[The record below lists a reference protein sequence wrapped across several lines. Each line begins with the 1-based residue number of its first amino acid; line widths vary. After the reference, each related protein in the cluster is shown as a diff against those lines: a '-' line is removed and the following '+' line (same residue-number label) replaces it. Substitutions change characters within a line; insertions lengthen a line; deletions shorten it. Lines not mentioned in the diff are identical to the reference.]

1 MRSGIL
7 GLTLG
12 VALAAGATL
21 PVGVAAAA
29 PSQAL
34 VGTFRLTAGSCS
46 GAAVSGSTFRMVLPS
61 GNAGGPYV
69 SNNDSTC
76 GDHSYT
82 LLAPGSDGGL
92 LTAAPQPEPTP
103 AFDGSGNGTAGRI
116 TKPTRF
122 YGVDFATSTNPSDPQ
137 TGVAVAA
144 PTISVQEGKLTGDLR
159 AFAASWNRQ
168 EFNQGAPK

>member
-61 GNAGGPYV
+61 GNAGGPFV
-69 SNNDSTC
+69 SNNDSAC
-76 GDHSYT
+76 GDHTYT

-92 LTAAPQPEPTP
+92 VTGGRPPEPNP
-103 AFDGSGNGTAGRI
+103 PFDGNGNALGGRI
-116 TKPTRF
+116 TAPTRF
-122 YGVDFATSTNPSDPQ
+122 YGVNFATSTNPTDPQ
-137 TGVAVAA
+137 TGTAV
-144 PTISVQEGKLTGDLR
+144 PEPSISAQDGKLTGDLR
-159 AFAASWNRQ
+159 AF
-168 EFNQGAPK
+168 